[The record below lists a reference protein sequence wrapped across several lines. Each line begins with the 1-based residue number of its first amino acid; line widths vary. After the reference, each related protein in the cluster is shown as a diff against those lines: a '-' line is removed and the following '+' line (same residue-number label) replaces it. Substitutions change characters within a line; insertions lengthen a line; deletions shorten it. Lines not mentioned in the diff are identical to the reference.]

1 MISGAEKGIR
11 LRLSRSRRDMI
22 LEAKQAAVS
31 HYRIAF
37 ELIPVSYAK
46 NTIKNKTIELW
57 NQRWIGSTT
66 GRQTKAFFPTID
78 DRKALRKDFV
88 YDFKLTQIM
97 TNHGSF
103 FLIKRINILWIHSN
117 A

>member
-1 MISGAEKGIR
+1 
-11 LRLSRSRRDMI
+11 MI